1 MPGSYQNLNQP
12 KKRYTNTIV
21 TLYIWGICDKK
32 AFTTEGEIGEENN
45 DWGNSFATSRK
56 HFGTRKYNKMENIF
70 RLVAKRFFIHQ
81 PPKDCRGSW
90 LERERRPLFANLLQR
105 SAKVGTPGFVN
116 DAGMLRQKW

>member
-1 MPGSYQNLNQP
+1 MST
-12 KKRYTNTIV
+12 KV

-45 DWGNSFATSRK
+45 GWGNSFATSRK
-56 HFGTRKYNKMENIF
+56 HFWTRKYNKMENIF

-81 PPKDCRGSW
+81 PPKDCRGSR

-105 SAKVGTPGFVN
+105 SAKVGASGFVN
-116 DAGMLRQKW
+116 DAGKLRQKW